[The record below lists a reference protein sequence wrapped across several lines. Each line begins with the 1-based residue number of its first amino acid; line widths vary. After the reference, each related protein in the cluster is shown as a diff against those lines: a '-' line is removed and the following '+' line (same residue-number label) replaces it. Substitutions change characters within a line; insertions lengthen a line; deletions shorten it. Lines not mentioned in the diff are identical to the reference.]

1 MSRINLPFCKTSGN
15 RRLNPML
22 RRVGGETM
30 GMVLELGGSPCLR
43 DLGKG
48 SGRAGVM
55 TRASEAKRAM
65 TSGGMY
71 TVAEGMMGLK

>member
-1 MSRINLPFCKTSGN
+1 
-15 RRLNPML
+15 
-22 RRVGGETM
+22 M
-30 GMVLELGGSPCLR
+30 GMVLEPGGSLYLS
-43 DLGKG
+43 DQGKG
-48 SGRAGVM
+48 SGRVVVM

>member
-1 MSRINLPFCKTSGN
+1 
-15 RRLNPML
+15 
-22 RRVGGETM
+22 
-30 GMVLELGGSPCLR
+30 MVLEPGGSHCLS
-43 DLGKG
+43 DQGKG
-48 SGRAGVM
+48 SGRVVVM